1 MGEPLRTVYVR
12 MTPTVPHL
20 VDDEEFLD
28 LQRQGLLIPG
38 LGDVPAL
45 APAVPDTAPRTV
57 PPTPTDP
64 KEVPDGSAEEEPEA
78 DRGQDP
84 QAPA

>member
-1 MGEPLRTVYVR
+1 MSSALRTVYVR
-12 MTPTVPHL
+12 MTPTLPYL
-20 VDDEEFLD
+20 VDDEEYLD

-38 LGDVPAL
+38 LGDTPAL
-45 APAVPDTAPRTV
+45 PPPAAPTAAPQTV
-57 PPTPTDP
+57 PPTSTA

-78 DRGQDP
+78 YRGQDP